1 MIKFENEEKNSMSP
15 SLLFSVRRINT
26 LNHKWH
32 LLPWKLKKRAFIF
45 LHILAFFF
53 FLPPVS
59 IFLQLIL
66 YQKEFHFMLQGTVP
80 LSPTI
85 SEHSAHSVP
94 WTGWPLPDQAVCS
107 VRPGTEQFFKLWTGC
122 KQHLPKKS
130 SKETK
135 EPWRECWRWPPFS
148 SRCGS
153 EIHPPTPHRDELEA
167 RWGNQLK
174 AWSWSPTCPPP
185 PQEHSHHIHIWRA

>member
-1 MIKFENEEKNSMSP
+1 MTPIALEAEEKSIH
-15 SLLFSVRRINT
+15 FST
-26 LNHKWH
+26 HTC
-32 LLPWKLKKRAFIF
+32 
-45 LHILAFFF
+45 FFF

-107 VRPGTEQFFKLWTGC
+107 VRPGTEQFFKL
-122 KQHLPKKS
+122 
-130 SKETK
+130 
-135 EPWRECWRWPPFS
+135 
-148 SRCGS
+148 
-153 EIHPPTPHRDELEA
+153 
-167 RWGNQLK
+167 
-174 AWSWSPTCPPP
+174 
-185 PQEHSHHIHIWRA
+185 

>member
-1 MIKFENEEKNSMSP
+1 MTPIALEAEEKSIH
-15 SLLFSVRRINT
+15 FST
-26 LNHKWH
+26 HTC
-32 LLPWKLKKRAFIF
+32 
-45 LHILAFFF
+45 FFF

-135 EPWRECWRWPPFS
+135 ESWRECWRWPPFS

-185 PQEHSHHIHIWRA
+185 PPPKSTLTTSTFEGPSTLESKLTH